1 MLGLFTMPRNFRD
14 KKPSRSGRRD
24 RGSCND
30 LLVLQESSVI
40 GDIRYDQEHLF
51 VAWRSHESPIVGFTD
66 VPNKNVRTL
75 VSRFEEIAP
84 AVQYPSVIISLI

>member
-1 MLGLFTMPRNFRD
+1 MLGLFTMPRNFRA

-24 RGSCND
+24 RGCCND

-40 GDIRYDQEHLF
+40 GDIRHDQEHLF
-51 VAWRSHESPIVGFTD
+51 VAWRSHERPIVGFTD

-84 AVQYPSVIISLI
+84 AVQCPPIIISLI